1 MATLIDLLQAN
12 KKELSFIKD
21 QSELLVL
28 IHPFYTDSVEKADNN
43 RYATKVYLLM
53 LEQLIGEYFSEQI
66 PFLVLQP
73 QKSLNDLSERLDHFG
88 DNSVFFVETMVGE
101 STPIGGT
108 DVFSKIVDLLKAKSI
123 QLLTLSGLFLVNYK
137 LDLALDDH
145 ETKYDPEGIL
155 PDFIKNRDK
164 YLRKYSKSSQLIRK
178 EIVPK
183 GCVGYAVMN
192 FLRFGIDVNISK
204 VTAPCSGYNLIK

>member
-155 PDFIKNRDK
+155 PDFKKTEISTYGNTPKQVNGLEKRLFLK
-164 YLRKYSKSSQLIRK
+164 GVSVMQL
-178 EIVPK
+178 
-183 GCVGYAVMN
+183 
-192 FLRFGIDVNISK
+192 
-204 VTAPCSGYNLIK
+204 